1 MKFENKNPYF
11 TRSPT
16 HLGFECIVQKSQ
28 ASGRQNP
35 RVWNLEQSFSTSY
48 KLKQTSYLNLVLV
61 GCQSVYLSIPQMKN
75 LNKKTKY
82 LRNCLKLVK
91 ILS

>member
-1 MKFENKNPYF
+1 MIIILEFYYKNSHQMKIENKNPYF

-28 ASGRQNP
+28 ALGRQNP

-48 KLKQTSYLNLVLV
+48 KLKTN
-61 GCQSVYLSIPQMKN
+61 
-75 LNKKTKY
+75 
-82 LRNCLKLVK
+82 